1 MNLITKI
8 FLATL
13 IFNLPNV
20 TFAEAAEI
28 LAEQKNISAETK
40 KQEVST
46 APAVKEFSA
55 EGEYRLGDR
64 DTRET
69 AKTAALADAKRKIIE
84 QVGVYVQSY
93 SEMNKFNLTQD
104 QIKTAAAAM
113 LKIKHEEVHFYEEG
127 TLCRAFIVATIDL
140 NRIMMDDPGNV
151 KKAPTNNNTDILKI
165 AGIEEYKGHYYKIF
179 DEGLNW
185 FQASERCK
193 DMNGHL
199 VTITSKAEQAMI
211 RNMLF
216 MHENTIRKNKNY
228 YWSGGFNVSGKNWEW
243 VTREDFSYANWAEGE
258 PNNDLGNEYILS
270 LYSSGEWNDCPA
282 EGITHIPGMNFF
294 NIKNSGFI
302 CEWESY
308 EDIEKLIDKLHT
320 N

>member
-104 QIKTAAAAM
+104 QIKTAAEAM
-113 LKIKHEEVHFYEEG
+113 IKIKHEEVHFYEDG
-127 TLCRAFIVATIDL
+127 TICRAFVVASVNMKNIPAPAP
-140 NRIMMDDPGNV
+140 IPKPDPTPD
-151 KKAPTNNNTDILKI
+151 KKLKLL
-165 AGIEEYKGHYYKIF
+165 GIEEFNGHYYKVF
-179 DEGLNW
+179 NDGMNW
-185 FQASERCK
+185 K
-193 DMNGHL
+193 DAKKACEDMGGHL
-199 VTITSKAEQAMI
+199 VTITSIIEQ
-211 RNMLF
+211 
-216 MHENTIRKNKNY
+216 EVVKNLIVANGTKNF
-228 YWSGGFNVSGKNWEW
+228 YWTGGFTANGTDWQWITGEKFSYSNWCSVAPNGFDSGKLVENIIMLYRNQKENLDGLWDDVNE
-243 VTREDFSYANWAEGE
+243 
-258 PNNDLGNEYILS
+258 LGNNGGQWHYYDME
-270 LYSSGEWNDCPA
+270 
-282 EGITHIPGMNFF
+282 
-294 NIKNSGFI
+294 NSGFV

-308 EDIEKLIDKLHT
+308 DDIKI
-320 N
+320 